1 MEKEKAFLQAR
12 MHRTTPCGLWLRNRQ
27 SPRPAYFGTSSAYNA
42 LLEYDTQGNGLAEQ
56 QKQAAIEK
64 QAKWFADEFSTSY
77 ALKGWIVEV
86 CSINPVNTGK
96 EASGADLRC
105 WLYCGSHCFS
115 YCEITIT
122 GSKNLEVASRLKS
135 GDLIRFSGKPAGVA
149 EPFAKQNLWSDF
161 TVKIEADQIE
171 AVKALTGFVIRV
183 QPGAA
188 GVDQRIVDEFM
199 GHQTEAMRCRY
210 RQLCPEQRRKAIEAV
225 FGG

>member
-1 MEKEKAFLQAR
+1 MEKEKALQAR
-12 MHRTTPCGLWLRNRQ
+12 IASDNALRTVAAKSAKPERQ
-27 SPRPAYFGTSSAYNA
+27 LILEQLFSAYNA

-161 TVKIEADQIE
+161 TVKIEADEIE
-171 AVKALTGFVIRV
+171 AV
-183 QPGAA
+183 
-188 GVDQRIVDEFM
+188 
-199 GHQTEAMRCRY
+199 
-210 RQLCPEQRRKAIEAV
+210 RR
-225 FGG
+225 